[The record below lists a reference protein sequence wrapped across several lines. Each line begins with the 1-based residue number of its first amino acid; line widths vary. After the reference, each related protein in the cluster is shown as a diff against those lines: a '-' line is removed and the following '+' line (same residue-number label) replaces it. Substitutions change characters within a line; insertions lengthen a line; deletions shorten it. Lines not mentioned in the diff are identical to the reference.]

1 MHEGIG
7 FQVNKWP
14 IQCTSVSHSPQP
26 MLQLLFMY
34 EVARVAGMDACIQQH
49 GLPLTKATLVT
60 TYAEYAAN
68 QE

>member
-1 MHEGIG
+1 
-7 FQVNKWP
+7 
-14 IQCTSVSHSPQP
+14 

-34 EVARVAGMDACIQQH
+34 KVARVAGMDACIQQH

-68 QE
+68 QK